1 MQVSLF
7 RCVSWHPSGLAPV
20 LALVVVRNQCYSYK
34 KKGRCLQNRVVTLV
48 QDATRPPGQ

>member
-20 LALVVVRNQCYSYK
+20 LALDVVRNQCYSY